1 MVRTKASERPYFP
14 LLGEP
19 LALDFL
25 NTELWREG
33 STVDL
38 IGDPHRWK
46 QWLGYQQRRL
56 EPILGGPVTAQM
68 RSAGPPR
75 RVRELRDAA
84 RVVANAVDHAHPAG
98 QPATAISLQA
108 AVRVHEDGTL
118 QVRITVEDGGRWKP
132 PTADSGFRG
141 RGVLL
146 MPALSESVQFQ
157 TTGAGT
163 CVVVDSHRISA
174 PPAAALPEPR
184 SAIVPPVPPVPPEPQ

>member
-1 MVRTKASERPYFP
+1 MVRTKASEPYFP

-84 RVVANAVDHAHPAG
+84 RVVIGAARTGQPPVREPGATLNAAVAVAPITGPAGGFNAVLYPVSSDIEALLGALAV
-98 QPATAISLQA
+98 ATADL
-108 AVRVHEDGTL
+108 R
-118 QVRITVEDGGRWKP
+118 
-132 PTADSGFRG
+132 
-141 RGVLL
+141 
-146 MPALSESVQFQ
+146 PALRPAPSIKCQAD
-157 TTGAGT
+157 GCGLL
-163 CVVVDSHRISA
+163 SA
-174 PPAAALPEPR
+174 HTPGSPLVWR
-184 SAIVPPVPPVPPEPQ
+184 MDLR